1 MSTCGTKP
9 ATLEI
14 LEVDRKEEDVDD
26 VDSGSEEFDAKEEKQ
41 LVRKLDLRI
50 MPIICCIYLCS
61 CRCARWYVLKS
72 TN

>member
-14 LEVDRKEEDVDD
+14 LEVERKEEDIND
-26 VDSGSEEFDAKEEKQ
+26 VDAQSEEFDAKEEKQ

-61 CRCARWYVLKS
+61 CEYARWYVLES
-72 TN
+72 MH